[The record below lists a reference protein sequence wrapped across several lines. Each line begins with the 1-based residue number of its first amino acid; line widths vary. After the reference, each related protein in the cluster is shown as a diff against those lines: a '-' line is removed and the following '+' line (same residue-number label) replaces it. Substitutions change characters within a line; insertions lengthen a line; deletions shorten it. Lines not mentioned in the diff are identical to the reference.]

1 MFPFFTLVFLILL
14 DYLKA
19 MILQS
24 HKKKNS
30 IRKVDRIENMVEATT
45 YLNIFHKSF
54 DIYVF

>member
-1 MFPFFTLVFLILL
+1 MFPFFILVFLL

-24 HKKKNS
+24 QKKKSS
-30 IRKVDRIENMVEATT
+30 IRKVDRIKNIVEATT
-45 YLNIFHKSF
+45 YLNIFQKSF